1 MPASAPRTLDVRP
14 LSPPRKSTTVLA
26 VFDRLEAGESF
37 ILVDDHDPAGL
48 RARLEAE
55 WPGQGRWIY
64 LREGP
69 FVWHVR
75 ITRRRGT
82 RREGGQ

>member
-1 MPASAPRTLDVRP
+1 MPASVPKALDVRP

-26 VFDRLEAGESF
+26 TFDRLDAGESF
-37 ILVDDHDPAGL
+37 ILVDDHDPAKL
-48 RARLEAE
+48 RTRLEAKR
-55 WPGQGRWIY
+55 PGQGQWIY

-75 ITRRRGT
+75 IERCPSST
-82 RREGGQ
+82 

>member
-1 MPASAPRTLDVRP
+1 MPSSVPTALDVRP

-26 VFDRLEAGESF
+26 AFDRLDAGESF
-37 ILVDDHDPAGL
+37 ILVDDHDPAEL
-48 RARLEAE
+48 RTRMETE
-55 WPGQGRWIY
+55 RPGEGQWVY

-75 ITRRRGT
+75 IKRRHGACADD
-82 RREGGQ
+82 GP

>member
-1 MPASAPRTLDVRP
+1 MPASAPKALDVRP

-26 VFDRLEAGESF
+26 TFDRLDAGESF

-48 RARLEAE
+48 RTRLETQR
-55 WPGQGRWIY
+55 PGEGQWIY

-75 ITRRRGT
+75 ITRRRNK
-82 RREGGQ
+82 RRKA